1 MEVNTIKYKQL
12 DNGLRI
18 VAEEIPYVRSV
29 SLGVWI
35 NIGSRMEN
43 NENSGVAHFI
53 EHMLFKGTEQRTS
66 KKISNDIDYY
76 GGNINAFT
84 THDHTC
90 YHVKMPSNHIDR
102 GIDVLSDI
110 IINSKFDE
118 SEIEKEKLVIS
129 EEIKM
134 YQDSP
139 EDYVYDELLMRT
151 FKNKGIGRNILGTME
166 TVEAMNRKTIVDFF
180 ENYYVANNSVIV
192 ISGNFVFED
201 IVKKI
206 EDGFKSWKSK
216 ELTPV
221 REGQSFHMTKF
232 LKDKDDEQANIAI
245 IYECPD
251 DKIDKD
257 FYSIKLL
264 GNILGNSPS
273 SRLFQHI
280 REERGLSYSIYT
292 SDTFYV
298 DYAEFGIFSSVA
310 SENLL
315 EVYTLILKEIE
326 DLKGNYISEEEL
338 TFAKEQYK
346 GSVIMN
352 LEDTED
358 RMMLI
363 GEYEVVNKRLKEIDE
378 VIKIVESIDMDYMKS
393 IIDKIFK
400 SDMSIGITGKSVK
413 SIMKKIMK

>member
-1 MEVNTIKYKQL
+1 M
-12 DNGLRI
+12 
-18 VAEEIPYVRSV
+18 
-29 SLGVWI
+29 
-35 NIGSRMEN
+35 
-43 NENSGVAHFI
+43 
-53 EHMLFKGTEQRTS
+53 
-66 KKISNDIDYY
+66 
-76 GGNINAFT
+76 
-84 THDHTC
+84 
-90 YHVKMPSNHIDR
+90 
-102 GIDVLSDI
+102 
-110 IINSKFDE
+110 
-118 SEIEKEKLVIS
+118 
-129 EEIKM
+129 
-134 YQDSP
+134 
-139 EDYVYDELLMRT
+139 
-151 FKNKGIGRNILGTME
+151 
-166 TVEAMNRKTIVDFF
+166 
-180 ENYYVANNSVIV
+180 IV

-326 DLKGNYISEEEL
+326 DLKENYISEEEL